1 MYSNSKAQISLEE
14 AYKRVYSNH
23 LNESCCDSCEEGE
36 PCECNENEFEV
47 PSSMKDALDDSKEI
61 IYDGDNAASEL
72 EEFLPLVFSSA
83 AVDLGLSEDKASML
97 ASNLVNRLNLREVE
111 SRISELHAEK
121 ERLTDEAKYSMEA
134 QVELNKVIDKILKEG
149 TYEALDVLYNN
160 PSNGMPPS
168 KIIKSLEKKIEER
181 ISARK

>member
-14 AYKRVYSNH
+14 AYKRVYSNQ

-36 PCECNENEFEV
+36 PCECDEFEV
-47 PSSMKDALDDSKEI
+47 PSSMKDALNTSKEI
-61 IYDGDNAASEL
+61 VYDGDDAASEL
-72 EEFLPLVFSSA
+72 QEFLPLVFSSA
-83 AVDLGLSEDKASML
+83 AVDLGLSEEQAHML
-97 ASNLVNRLNLREVE
+97 ALNLVNRLDLREVE
-111 SRISELHAEK
+111 SRISDLHAEK
-121 ERLTDEAKYSMEA
+121 EKLTDEARYSMEA

-181 ISARK
+181 ISSRK